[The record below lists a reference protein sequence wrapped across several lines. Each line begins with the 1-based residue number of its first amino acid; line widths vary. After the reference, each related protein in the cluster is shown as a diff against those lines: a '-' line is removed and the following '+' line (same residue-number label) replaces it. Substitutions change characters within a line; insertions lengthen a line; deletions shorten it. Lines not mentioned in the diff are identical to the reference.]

1 MVKTAENKPSFD
13 LLADV
18 LIVGGGMAGCSLAC
32 ALAGAGFN
40 IVVLDRVDQS
50 AQTADEFD
58 GRASAIAEAPKKML
72 DQIGMWRYLRANFA
86 PILDIR
92 VADGDSRLFLHYDHE
107 DIGEDAFGYMVENRH
122 FRQAV
127 FARLQELATES
138 NGATYIAP
146 AELKSVSN
154 GPEGVRAEL
163 SDGRLIK
170 AGLLVGADGRQ
181 SQIRQEA
188 GIKLTKWSY
197 HQTGIV
203 LTVDHE
209 IPHHNVAH
217 EHFLPAGPFAILPL
231 KNNVAGEAGQNNR
244 SSIVWTEKD
253 ELVESIMAL
262 PEKEFA
268 EEFQKRFGDFLG
280 HVNFIGPRWTYP
292 LTLQYAETS
301 IAERL
306 ALVGDASHGMHPIA
320 GQGLNMGLRDV
331 AALAEVLT
339 DARRLGLD
347 IGTSSVLDQYEHW
360 RRFDNTLMLA
370 MTDGLNRLFSNDIA
384 PLKLARDIGLA
395 AVNKAG
401 PLKKVFMRHAMGSTG
416 NLPRL
421 LKGEAL

>member
-1 MVKTAENKPSFD
+1 MTKSAENNLHFD

-32 ALAGAGFN
+32 ALAGTGLN
-40 IVVLDRVDQS
+40 VVILDCVKQS
-50 AQTADEFD
+50 VQTADEFD

-72 DQIGMWRYLRANFA
+72 DQIGMWRHLGENFA

-92 VADGDSRLFLHYDHE
+92 VSDGESRLFLHYDHE

-127 FARLQELATES
+127 FARLKELEK
-138 NGATYIAP
+138 ATYIAP
-146 AELKSVSN
+146 IELKSVACE
-154 GPEGVRAEL
+154 PEGVRAEL
-163 SDGRLIK
+163 SDGRRIK

-181 SQIRQEA
+181 SQIRQDA
-188 GIKLTKWSY
+188 GIKLTSWSY

-209 IPHHNVAH
+209 ISHHNVAH

-231 KNNVAGEAGQNNR
+231 PGEAGQNNR

-262 PEKEFA
+262 PEKDFAKEFN
-268 EEFQKRFGDFLG
+268 QRFGDFLG
-280 HVNFIGPRWTYP
+280 KVKFIGPRWTYP

-301 IAERL
+301 IAERMV
-306 ALVGDASHGMHPIA
+306 LVGDASHGMHPIA

-347 IGTSSVLDQYEHW
+347 IGTASVLDDYEQW

-384 PLKLARDIGLA
+384 LLKLARNIGLA

>member
-1 MVKTAENKPSFD
+1 MTKSAENNLHFD

-32 ALAGAGFN
+32 ALAGTGFN
-40 IVVLDRVDQS
+40 VVTLDCVKQS
-50 AQTADEFD
+50 AQTASEFD

-72 DQIGMWRYLRANFA
+72 DQIGMWRHLGKNFA

-92 VADGDSRLFLHYDHE
+92 VADGESRLFLHYDHE

-127 FARLQELATES
+127 FARLKELEK
-138 NGATYIAP
+138 ATYIAP
-146 AELKSVSN
+146 IELKSVACE
-154 GPEGVRAEL
+154 PEGVRAEL
-163 SDGRLIK
+163 SDGRRIK

-181 SQIRQEA
+181 SQIRQDA
-188 GIKLTKWSY
+188 GIKLTSWSY

-209 IPHHNVAH
+209 ISHHNVAH

-231 KNNVAGEAGQNNR
+231 PGEAGQNNR

-262 PEKEFA
+262 PEKDFAKEFN
-268 EEFQKRFGDFLG
+268 QRFGDFLG
-280 HVNFIGPRWTYP
+280 KVKFIGPRWTYP

-301 IAERL
+301 IAERMV
-306 ALVGDASHGMHPIA
+306 LVGDASHGMHPIA

-347 IGTSSVLDQYEHW
+347 IGTASVLDDYEQW

-370 MTDGLNRLFSNDIA
+370 MTNGLNRLFSNDIA
-384 PLKLARDIGLA
+384 LLKLARNIGLA

>member
-1 MVKTAENKPSFD
+1 MVKKVKNLGENS
-13 LLADV
+13 LSADI

-32 ALAGAGFN
+32 ALAGAGFAV
-40 IVVLDRVDQS
+40 VVLDRVDQS
-50 AQTADEFD
+50 QQTTDEFD

-72 DQIGMWRYLRANFA
+72 DQIGMWRNLSQNFT

-92 VADGDSRLFLHYDHE
+92 VADGSSPLFLHYDHE
-107 DIGEDAFGYMVENRH
+107 DVGEDAFGYMVENRH
-122 FRQAV
+122 FRRAV
-127 FARLQELATES
+127 FARLKEL
-138 NGATYIAP
+138 NNVTYLAP
-146 AELKSVSN
+146 GELKSISYN
-154 GPEGVRAEL
+154 PEGVTAEL
-163 SDGRLIK
+163 SDGRHIK

-181 SQIRQEA
+181 SQIRQDA
-188 GIKLTKWSY
+188 GIKLTSWSY

-203 LTVDHE
+203 LSVDHE
-209 IPHHNVAH
+209 IPHHNIAQ

-231 KNNVAGEAGQNNR
+231 PGEDGQNNR

-253 ELVESIMAL
+253 ALVESIMAL

-268 EEFQKRFGDFLG
+268 VEFNQRFGDFLG
-280 HVNFIGPRWTYP
+280 EVKFIGPRWTYP

-301 IAERL
+301 IAERMV
-306 ALVGDASHGMHPIA
+306 LVGDASHGMHPIA

-347 IGTSSVLDQYEHW
+347 IGTASVLDQYEQW

-401 PLKKVFMRHAMGSTG
+401 PLKKIFMRHAMGSTG

>member
-1 MVKTAENKPSFD
+1 MTKSAENNLHFD

-32 ALAGAGFN
+32 ALAGTGYN
-40 IVVLDRVDQS
+40 VVTLDRVKQS
-50 AQTADEFD
+50 AQTVGEFD
-58 GRASAIAEAPKKML
+58 GRASAIAEASKKML
-72 DQIGMWRYLRANFA
+72 DQIGMWWHLGENFA

-92 VADGDSRLFLHYDHE
+92 VADGESRLFLHYDHE

-127 FARLQELATES
+127 FARLKELD
-138 NGATYIAP
+138 NATYIAP
-146 AELKSVSN
+146 IELKSVACE
-154 GPEGVRAEL
+154 PEGVWAEL
-163 SDGRLIK
+163 SDGRCIK

-181 SQIRQEA
+181 SLIRQDA
-188 GIKLTKWSY
+188 GIKLTSWSY

-209 IPHHNVAH
+209 ISHHNVAH

-231 KNNVAGEAGQNNR
+231 PGEAGQNNR

-262 PEKEFA
+262 PEKDFAKEFN
-268 EEFQKRFGDFLG
+268 QRFGDFLG
-280 HVNFIGPRWTYP
+280 KVKFIGPRWTYP

-301 IAERL
+301 IAERMV
-306 ALVGDASHGMHPIA
+306 LVGDASHGMHPIA

-331 AALAEVLT
+331 AALAEMLT

-347 IGTSSVLDQYEHW
+347 IGTASVLDDYEQW

-384 PLKLARDIGLA
+384 LLKLARNIGLA

>member
-1 MVKTAENKPSFD
+1 MRMVKKVKNLGENRLS
-13 LLADV
+13 ADI

-32 ALAGAGFN
+32 ALAGAGFAV
-40 IVVLDRVDQS
+40 IVLDRVDQS
-50 AQTADEFD
+50 QQTADEFD

-72 DQIGMWRYLRANFA
+72 EQIRMWRNLGQNFA

-92 VADGDSRLFLHYDHE
+92 VADGSSPLFLHYDHE
-107 DIGEDAFGYMVENRH
+107 DVGEDAFGYMVENRH

-127 FARLQELATES
+127 FARLKEL
-138 NGATYIAP
+138 NNATYLAP
-146 AELKSVSN
+146 AELKDITYK
-154 GPEGVRAEL
+154 PEGVQAEL
-163 SDGRLIK
+163 SDGRRIK

-188 GIKLTKWSY
+188 GIKLTSWSY

-217 EHFLPAGPFAILPL
+217 EHFLAAGPFAILPL
-231 KNNVAGEAGQNNR
+231 PGEGGQNNR

-253 ELVESIMAL
+253 ELVEDIMAL

-268 EEFQKRFGDFLG
+268 REFNQRFGDFLG
-280 HVNFIGPRWTYP
+280 EVKFIGPRWTYP

-301 IAERL
+301 IAERMV
-306 ALVGDASHGMHPIA
+306 LVGDASHGMHPIA

-347 IGTSSVLDQYEHW
+347 IGTASVLDQYEQW

-401 PLKKVFMRHAMGSTG
+401 PLKKIFMRHAMGSTG